1 MCIIVAKPAGV
12 TLPEFKIFQNCFDNN
27 PDGAGL
33 MIAYDGKV
41 HGRKGL
47 MSIAAFK
54 DALDDFESTYG
65 DLKLYTMVF
74 HFRIGTH
81 GTNSPANTHPFPL
94 IPGAEKYD
102 AFKLLNWEADQ
113 GFAHNGIIYS
123 MSSDPDVHKYD
134 VSDTMV
140 FGKKIALF
148 FAECCDIPKSEGAQS
163 ILNRINSATSNKF
176 AFIDGE
182 GNLFTMGTFEYKDG
196 VAYSNSSYIERSW
209 KRSSSKSYGFNTR
222 SLFSDYYDDDYYGG
236 PYSSYGKN
244 YSNVTAFPES
254 KSPAGNSKDTEKTND
269 TKVTKDTKKSEKLK
283 CAEEMGLTVLKKDA
297 MVWCFDEIEGIDG
310 LLLDKL
316 KYAYSDFGILYYW
329 NKKYRDWEMYSAPE
343 NGFALIDEESAELIF
358 NCFDMT
364 DEDLMEV
371 YDGWFT
377 GGEYLPE
384 SSDQV

>member
-1 MCIIVAKPAGV
+1 MGKADMEAIKEKVEKATKEEEKAKKKEMKKKMKAQKESFWKDFKKFITKGNIIDMAVGVVIGSAFSAIVNGLVKMVINPCIA
-12 TLPEFKIFQNCFDNN
+12 
-27 PDGAGL
+27 
-33 MIAYDGKV
+33 
-41 HGRKGL
+41 
-47 MSIAAFK
+47 
-54 DALDDFESTYG
+54 
-65 DLKLYTMVF
+65 
-74 HFRIGTH
+74 
-81 GTNSPANTHPFPL
+81 L

-148 FAECCDIPKSEGAQS
+148 FAECCDIPKNEGAQS

-209 KRSSSKSYGFNTR
+209 KRSSSKSYSFNTR

-254 KSPAGNSKDTEKTND
+254 KSPAGNSKDTEKTKD
-269 TKVTKDTKKSEKLK
+269 TKDTKKSEKLK
-283 CAEEMGLTVLKKDA
+283 RAEEMGLTILKKDA
-297 MVWCFDEIEGIDG
+297 MVWCFDEIECIDG
-310 LLLDKL
+310 LLLAKL
-316 KYAYSDFGILYYW
+316 KYAYSDSGILYYW
-329 NKKYRDWEMYSAPE
+329 NKVSRDWEIYSAPE